1 MLFETLEQITE
12 GQERAERPQKYQE
25 TSLSDL
31 FERHFFYEPHR
42 LNSFLRSNES
52 ISQSCKSERES
63 NYHLKQQGS
72 KPTNQ
77 QNGPH
82 DFSLTSSLLLSFFL
96 LLELSPPPKER
107 RMNQKRHAGF
117 HHWQGAFVE
126 GSQVPEWWE
135 RGCGRHRNFLNPSAM
150 SKAPR
155 LQPLLCPQLWGKHG
169 SRPPAASTTYVPWA
183 KPLCTSIRDKQF
195 EGFAYIVLQ
204 IKVCSV
210 FILFFLYYHKIIICI
225 LTDGEIDTIWIR
237 QFSYYQRVI
246 E

>member
-1 MLFETLEQITE
+1 MLFEMLEQITE

-31 FERHFFYEPHR
+31 FVRHFFYEPHR

-117 HHWQGAFVE
+117 TTDRELLWKDLRCQSDGRGDVAGTGAF
-126 GSQVPEWWE
+126 WT
-135 RGCGRHRNFLNPSAM
+135 HL
-150 SKAPR
+150 
-155 LQPLLCPQLWGKHG
+155 
-169 SRPPAASTTYVPWA
+169 PWA
-183 KPLCTSIRDKQF
+183 KPLGCSHCSAPSSGGSRAADLLQLPPHTCHGQSLF
-195 EGFAYIVLQ
+195 VL
-204 IKVCSV
+204 
-210 FILFFLYYHKIIICI
+210 L
-225 LTDGEIDTIWIR
+225 
-237 QFSYYQRVI
+237 
-246 E
+246 